1 MTSHNTP
8 ATPSNDDD
16 RTTSVPPSSAFD
28 YFADPSPSG
37 NDQYRDSYHDS
48 YRDSKAEMRQ
58 RKAAWK
64 QQQRASK
71 EYAREAWRN
80 GYPGAGNQGA
90 GNPSQTGTAVPP
102 NWSPQWYAAAQ
113 PVYRTGPNVAAI
125 VWGGITLIAGVVAL
139 MWFLLPNLFV
149 SANIWAIILSIGFA
163 AIGLSL
169 VIGAIVTSI
178 SGMRHKHD
186 APSDEDY
193 SADHDAGDDSAAY

>member
-1 MTSHNTP
+1 
-8 ATPSNDDD
+8 
-16 RTTSVPPSSAFD
+16 
-28 YFADPSPSG
+28 
-37 NDQYRDSYHDS
+37 
-48 YRDSKAEMRQ
+48 MRQ

-80 GYPGAGNQGA
+80 GYPGAGYQGA
-90 GNPSQTGTAVPP
+90 GNPGQSGAAAQAGAAVPP
-102 NWSPQWYAAAQ
+102 NWSPQWSPNWYAAAQ
-113 PVYRTGPNVAAI
+113 PPYRKGPNVAAI

-139 MWFLLPNLFV
+139 LWFLLPDLFV

-186 APSDEDY
+186 APSDEGY
-193 SADHDAGDDSAAY
+193 SADYGAGYSAEDDSAAH